1 MPITVE
7 KYNTTEAAGADWV
20 SDSLP
25 AFPTWQL
32 LVIAGIVSWLFVAQR
47 WSFTVHLR
55 AVLQPFVLRHVDK
68 GIAVVLQIQKWEH
81 PLLDVLLASLAS
93 TVSVE
98 FYTAFLPLLFW
109 SGHTK
114 LARQLTLLMAL
125 CIYIGNSVK
134 VPYSLICHDW
144 VWSTDLL
151 LSLNV

>member
-1 MPITVE
+1 MPIRVE

-68 GIAVVLQIQKWEH
+68 GIAVVLQIQVQKFFFFFFFF
-81 PLLDVLLASLAS
+81 
-93 TVSVE
+93 SVNRFE
-98 FYTAFLPLLFW
+98 NSPSFL
-109 SGHTK
+109 S
-114 LARQLTLLMAL
+114 M
-125 CIYIGNSVK
+125 
-134 VPYSLICHDW
+134 
-144 VWSTDLL
+144 
-151 LSLNV
+151 